1 MEGEG
6 TRVTLVG
13 QKGGKCW
20 EKRRFCPRLP
30 EASPRRAGENLKEFE
45 RRPRSSRARARA
57 RTCFHSFDLLSI
69 LRVDL
74 EDRRTRSLGSC
85 HRSALAPRVIEC
97 AEGSRV
103 VPQHVRR
110 AEGLGGSAAGSAG
123 ISQEPVVR
131 AVKLHHR
138 LRVTDGYYPRVMESC
153 ARSGQGAREEASHF
167 ITAEKTTRGVE
178 RGEIFARAFQTRRSR
193 AKAISAHPG
202 PGGVAGIKGDVRRLD
217 EYAPGMLSAHR
228 GRIPRAN
235 SGQSEHW
242 LEARVEQYVEQ
253 CGAVSRSVDVSF
265 LVFSSCHGSNIS
277 WPAHPTDTL
286 QPIFAV
292 NLSQQFFAYP
302 PA

>member
-1 MEGEG
+1 MRRRVACRLQTRQTRGGPWGVRGGFGQNLAG
-6 TRVTLVG
+6 TR
-13 QKGGKCW
+13 
-20 EKRRFCPRLP
+20 
-30 EASPRRAGENLKEFE
+30 
-45 RRPRSSRARARA
+45 RSSRKAPSPTEGHRRVLSSRHGILCEE
-57 RTCFHSFDLLSI
+57 RT
-69 LRVDL
+69 
-74 EDRRTRSLGSC
+74 
-85 HRSALAPRVIEC
+85 
-97 AEGSRV
+97 
-103 VPQHVRR
+103 
-110 AEGLGGSAAGSAG
+110 GGS
-123 ISQEPVVR
+123 
-131 AVKLHHR
+131 
-138 LRVTDGYYPRVMESC
+138 
-153 ARSGQGAREEASHF
+153 EEASHF